1 MEGEVRD
8 TATSAAAGDKH
19 PSWRGWRGLRGGCL
33 RLGGHFQG
41 ILQSHTTTLC
51 ATKRKS
57 TGEEWAL
64 AHGLEGLPRE
74 HHLRAPPPAGQVM
87 EGECPCPV
95 PNEGRGEQS
104 CG

>member
-1 MEGEVRD
+1 MLQLGTNIQAGGDGVASEE
-8 TATSAAAGDKH
+8 AASGSGDISKA
-19 PSWRGWRGLRGGCL
+19 SFRA
-33 RLGGHFQG
+33 
-41 ILQSHTTTLC
+41 ILPQC

-74 HHLRAPPPAGQVM
+74 HHLRAPPPAGQVV